1 MNISTLKYFV
11 TLAETLNFTKAARQH
26 YIAQTTM
33 SRQLAGLENE
43 LGVKLIERTTSSV
56 ALTDAGRIFLKDVT
70 RILSD
75 YERALDNI
83 NRNKHLTRTLK
94 IGYCAH
100 SEAED
105 FLNMLGDF
113 KEKYS
118 NIEFEITEGSLSEL
132 TADIFRGKLDAIV
145 TFECEIEDYSM
156 IDSFNIIDHNIVVG
170 VNKNHPLARFDE
182 IEPAALADYEIL
194 IIDDNISVNHR
205 KYITECCIKD
215 GFVPHIRKISSYNEQ
230 IIRTRFNNTVSFFPE
245 THTVN
250 SFKDIKFI
258 KLRNTCHRY
267 RINLAWH
274 KENTDS
280 NLYNFLV
287 FARKYYSKL

>member
-56 ALTDAGRIFLKDVT
+56 ALTDTGRIFLKDAQQ
-70 RILSD
+70 ILTD
-75 YERALDNI
+75 YEKALKNIEQDNY
-83 NRNKHLTRTLK
+83 LTNIFK
-94 IGYCAH
+94 VGYCAH

-105 FLNMLGDF
+105 FLNMLGAF

-132 TADIFRGKLDAIV
+132 TADIIRGKLDAII
-145 TFECEIEDYSM
+145 TFEGEIEDYSM
-156 IDSFNIIDHNIVVG
+156 LDSFNIIDHNIVVG
-170 VNKNHPLARFDE
+170 VNKNHPLAHFDE
-182 IEPAALADYEIL
+182 IEPATLAEYEIL

-215 GFVPHIRKISSYNEQ
+215 GFVPHIKEISSYNEQ
-230 IIRTRFNNTVSFFPE
+230 IIRTCFNNAVSFFPE
-245 THTVN
+245 THIVN
-250 SFKDIKFI
+250 SFKNIKFI

-280 NLYNFLV
+280 NLYNLLV
-287 FARKYYSKL
+287 YARKYYSKL